1 MVKVWKLGDFVNKIA
16 KETYNL
22 INPTIFNLTTADG
35 TMQEC
40 GEDVDEDE
48 DQRDMQKTN
57 CETDMNAFV
66 NEDNELVLEDLNQEF
81 KLNLIVRIS
90 NMN

>member
-48 DQRDMQKTN
+48 DQREMYKTN

>member
-1 MVKVWKLGDFVNKIA
+1 MIKVWKLGDFVHKIA
-16 KETYNL
+16 KDTYNL

-35 TMQEC
+35 TMYEC

-48 DQRDMQKTN
+48 DQREMYKAN
-57 CETDMNAFV
+57 CDTDLNAFV

-81 KLNLIVRIS
+81 KLNLVVRIS